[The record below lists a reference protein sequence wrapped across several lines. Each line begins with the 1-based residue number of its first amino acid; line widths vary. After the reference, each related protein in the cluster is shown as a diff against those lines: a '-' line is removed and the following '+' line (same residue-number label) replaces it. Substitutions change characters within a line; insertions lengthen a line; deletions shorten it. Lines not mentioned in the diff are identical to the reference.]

1 MKIFLAIIIVFLLS
15 TLNLLLMDYLLGF
28 SFYDSFLHLLNPF
41 WVMSNAEYIML
52 AALFLIVIGQQ
63 IFMIIKKKRNDT
75 VLTSFFFT

>member
-63 IFMIIKKKRNDT
+63 VFMIIKKKEKRYRSN
-75 VLTSFFFT
+75 